1 MGSRTATPA
10 VDSFLA
16 LGRNQT
22 MRPAHSSTSVSSMRV
37 ASRRRMLA
45 TTVGMGGLSL
55 PAILALQAA
64 AKDAPAQGTRRHAKS
79 LIIVYL
85 WGGMSHIDSL
95 DPKPEAPREVRGEFQ
110 PISTATPGIA
120 ICEHLPLLAR
130 HTEKMAIIRS
140 IFHDDSA
147 HGRGM
152 YWNLTGHAPPT
163 SGGISPKSTDW
174 PTLAAMVSKLRPAAS
189 DVPPAVRLP
198 YPMVDGVLQA
208 GEYGGWLGVEHTPI
222 IMRPSRGE
230 EFAGVSPSLGAE
242 VLRFGELDGHR
253 LAERHGLLSC
263 MDRLSC
269 TDRPL
274 GLPSDFSGFS
284 HFHALAKEMMLGSA
298 VKTACDLDR
307 EDPRILE
314 SYGNHLGGQSML
326 QARRLTEAGVPVVQ
340 VCCAAGNLN
349 GGVGDMW
356 DTHGDNF
363 NRLKTRLLPVLD
375 RGLSALLQD
384 LEDRGTLDDTLV
396 AVLTDFGRSPQVNGI
411 AGREHYPGCY
421 SVLLAGGGIRGGQ
434 VFGSSDATGS
444 RPLTDPCGPPD
455 IHATIFTALGLSPR
469 AELRDHLG
477 RPMVATDG
485 RVLPLL

>member
-1 MGSRTATPA
+1 
-10 VDSFLA
+10 
-16 LGRNQT
+16 
-22 MRPAHSSTSVSSMRV
+22 MRPANAIPFATDMPIV
-37 ASRRRMLA
+37 SRRQMLA
-45 TTVGMGGLSL
+45 TAVGVSGLSL
-55 PAILALQAA
+55 PAMLALQAA
-64 AKDAPAQGTRRHAKS
+64 AKDAPASGPRRPAKS

-140 IFHDDSA
+140 MFHDDSA

-163 SGGISPKSTDW
+163 SGGLSPKSTDW
-174 PTLAAMVSKLRPAAS
+174 PTLAAMVSKLKPPPS

-198 YPMVDGVLQA
+198 YPMVDGVMQA

-230 EFAGVSPSLGAE
+230 EFGGVSPSMGVE
-242 VLRFGELDGHR
+242 VLRSGELDSSR
-253 LAERHGLLSC
+253 IAERHGLLSHL
-263 MDRLSC
+263 DRLSRM
-269 TDRPL
+269 DRPI
-274 GLPSDFSGFS
+274 GLTSDFAGFD
-284 HFHALAKEMMLGSA
+284 HFHALAKEMLLGSA

-307 EDPRILE
+307 EDPRVLE
-314 SYGNHLGGQSML
+314 SYGNHIGGQSML
-326 QARRLTEAGVPVVQ
+326 LARRLTEAGVPVVQ

-411 AGREHYPGCY
+411 AGRDHYPGCY

-444 RPLTDPCGPPD
+444 RPHSDPCGPAD
-455 IHATIFTALGLSPR
+455 IHATIFQALGLSPR

-477 RPMVATDG
+477 RPMSATDG

>member
-1 MGSRTATPA
+1 
-10 VDSFLA
+10 
-16 LGRNQT
+16 
-22 MRPAHSSTSVSSMRV
+22 MRPANAIPFAADMPIV
-37 ASRRRMLA
+37 SRRQMLA
-45 TTVGMGGLSL
+45 TAVGISGLSL
-55 PAILALQAA
+55 PAMLALQAA
-64 AKDAPAQGTRRHAKS
+64 AKDAQASGHRRPAKS

-120 ICEHLPLLAR
+120 LCDHLSLHAA

-140 IFHDDSA
+140 MFHDDSA

-163 SGGISPKSTDW
+163 SGGLSPKSTDW
-174 PTLAAMVSKLRPAAS
+174 PTLAAMVSKLKPPPS

-198 YPMVDGVLQA
+198 YPMVDGVMQA

-230 EFAGVSPSLGAE
+230 EFGGVSPSMGVE
-242 VLRFGELDGHR
+242 VLRSGELDSSR
-253 LAERHGLLSC
+253 IAERHGLLSHL
-263 MDRLSC
+263 DRLSRM
-269 TDRPL
+269 DRPI
-274 GLPSDFSGFS
+274 GLTSDFAGFD
-284 HFHALAKEMMLGSA
+284 HFHALAKEMLLGSA

-307 EDPRILE
+307 EDPRVLE
-314 SYGNHLGGQSML
+314 SYGNHIGGQSML
-326 QARRLTEAGVPVVQ
+326 LARRLTEAGVPVVQ

-356 DTHGDNF
+356 DTHADNF

-411 AGREHYPGCY
+411 AGRDHYPGCY

-444 RPLTDPCGPPD
+444 RPHSDPCGPAD
-455 IHATIFTALGLSPR
+455 IHATIFQALGLSPR

-477 RPMVATDG
+477 RPMSATDG